1 MVTVLHVYTSDRV
14 YAASWLL
21 QRISHYKYYVYSVM
35 VTAVIVHISS
45 LVDTASLALQGMF
58 ITQMCIHIVITAM
71 NVNTTI
77 VLYSA

>member
-1 MVTVLHVYTSDRV
+1 
-14 YAASWLL
+14 
-21 QRISHYKYYVYSVM
+21 M

-45 LVDTASLALQGMF
+45 LVDTASLALKGMF

-77 VLYSA
+77 VLYTA